1 MSSLLLKSEIAL
13 GELAIAFLQE
23 SVGDWHSQRRYYSLE
38 TNDVQEVE
46 SFLTVRFLSRGTPEL
61 EHLAALHG
69 LEDASILRCGSQV
82 TWESSYIK
90 PSRKPL
96 SGSIV
101 FGMSETLVYRD
112 RGFATLQPITA
123 QYHFPE
129 NSPKILHLRTEY
141 NSSVFEEEFK
151 FIGAN
156 YRTRQTI
163 ISRAGKEQT
172 IGQYLEK
179 RI

>member
-1 MSSLLLKSEIAL
+1 MSSLLSTSKIDL

-23 SVGDWHSQRRYYSLE
+23 SAGDWHSQRRYYTLK

-46 SFLTVRFLSRGTPEL
+46 SSLTIRFLSCGTPEL
-61 EHLAALHG
+61 ERLAELHG
-69 LEDASILRCGSQV
+69 LEDAEILLCGSQV

-96 SGSIV
+96 SGSTV
-101 FGMSETLVYRD
+101 FGMSKSLMYRD
-112 RGFATLQPITA
+112 RGFATSKPITA
-123 QYHFPE
+123 RYHFPD
-129 NSPKILHLRTEY
+129 NSPQVVQLRTEY
-141 NSSVFEEEFK
+141 SGSVFEEEFK
-151 FIGAN
+151 FIGSH

-163 ISRAGKEQT
+163 ISQAGREHT